1 MSKFDSQWQTRLNHA
16 KTWMRRICLDVQRRR
31 REPGGTRRDAPRS
44 TWERKT
50 RTPFSSLSFSSWA
63 SPSFSFASPWSP
75 SAIGFHPTVLST
87 YVSVP
92 LWVRNLDAKCGTA
105 FDFLFQESGGPKSR
119 LFRKKDPNCRDP
131 MPLSVPRLKILR
143 LCWQHT
149 SAHHCDQILLIKMS
163 CVLNNE
169 QSLLRVVAILCVLSS
184 VLFSSL
190 S

>member
-1 MSKFDSQWQTRLNHA
+1 MAIDNA

-31 REPGGTRRDAPRS
+31 MGPGGTRRDEPRS

-50 RTPFSSLSFSSWA
+50 RTPSSSLSFSSWA

-119 LFRKKDPNCRDP
+119 LFRNKSKLPRP
-131 MPLSVPRLKILR
+131 YASVCAPSEN
-143 LCWQHT
+143 T
-149 SAHHCDQILLIKMS
+149 TALLATYV
-163 CVLNNE
+163 CP
-169 QSLLRVVAILCVLSS
+169 
-184 VLFSSL
+184 
-190 S
+190 

>member
-1 MSKFDSQWQTRLNHA
+1 MQNLEPPLTFYSKGL
-16 KTWMRRICLDVQRRR
+16 
-31 REPGGTRRDAPRS
+31 GGAQNQG
-44 TWERKT
+44 
-50 RTPFSSLSFSSWA
+50 FS
-63 SPSFSFASPWSP
+63 
-75 SAIGFHPTVLST
+75 
-87 YVSVP
+87 
-92 LWVRNLDAKCGTA
+92 
-105 FDFLFQESGGPKSR
+105 E
-119 LFRKKDPNCRDP
+119 KKDPNCRDP

-169 QSLLRVVAILCVLSS
+169 QSLMLRVVAILCVLSS